1 MTHSERLEMPREI
14 LIPVFYLYYITTTE
28 DGKKRYVCKLDGKIF
43 ADRRDLKRH
52 ILNKF
57 GVGYT

>member
-1 MTHSERLEMPREI
+1 MTHSERLEMPAEV
-14 LIPVFYLYYITTTE
+14 LIPVFYLYYMIRK
-28 DGKKRYVCKLDGKIF
+28 DGKKRYVCKLDGEIF

-52 ILNKF
+52 ILKKF

>member
-1 MTHSERLEMPREI
+1 MPAEV
-14 LIPVFYLYYITTTE
+14 LIPVFYLYYMIRK
-28 DGKKRYVCKLDGKIF
+28 DGKKRYVCKLDGEIF

-52 ILNKF
+52 ILKKF